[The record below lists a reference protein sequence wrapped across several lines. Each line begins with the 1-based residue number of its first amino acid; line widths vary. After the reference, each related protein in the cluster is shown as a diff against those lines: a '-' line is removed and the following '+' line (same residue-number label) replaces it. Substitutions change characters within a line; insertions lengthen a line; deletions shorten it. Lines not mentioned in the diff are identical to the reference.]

1 MRKKTIIF
9 VISISLLITPLFLF
23 LGLPGARA
31 NGSIP
36 SEYSDEVNLNGE
48 YIYNVT
54 AFGGDTAWFN
64 YDLNASEVWKMWS
77 TEEGGQVIVNFTGFY
92 DRHPNDTFGFMFLK
106 FPDQNM
112 PYMDISITDKI
123 GTVNISRNNCSNGE
137 IFNNMVLGHWP
148 FDSGFLIP
156 NNMTTM
162 KALAVQ
168 TANESG
174 LEYKIEQSYSF
185 IRFYFKDPFQET
197 ELLYNPKTGL
207 LLEANITAGGY
218 HLEMFLTNFITEFF
232 DNTYQYD
239 VSTFAG
245 TLPIYNPDNS
255 FAGYFFTSA
264 GAFIQVNFTDI
275 YSGIPHLDV
284 NATYLRYPPPFYFP
298 PTLDSVFYAENL
310 SNSELSYNLLL
321 GFDTFQPGF
330 LIPDM
335 NLSETKQMVIDAAE
349 DDPGSSFDLYGEL
362 EILES
367 DLTLKIKF
375 DQTDGTQYTYLILE
389 KKTGLLLSSNTGFG
403 NYKLEMKIQGFTEP
417 NYPESPSTPPGSDE
431 ILGFP
436 LLLIGIVSF
445 ISFLGIGW
453 KIKKSKHK

>member
-1 MRKKTIIF
+1 MRKKTLIF
-9 VISISLLITPLFLF
+9 GIGLCLLITPLFLF

-36 SEYSDEVNLNGE
+36 SEYSDMVDLNGE

-64 YDLNASEVWKMWS
+64 YDLNASEVWQMWS

-92 DRHPNDTFGFMFLK
+92 NRHPNDTFGFMFLK

-112 PYMDISITDKI
+112 PYMDISITDKV
-123 GTVNISRNNCSNGE
+123 GTVNITRNNCSNGE

-156 NNMTTM
+156 NNMTLM
-162 KALAVQ
+162 KELAVQ

-174 LEYKIEQSYSF
+174 LEYDIEESYSF
-185 IRFYFKDPFQET
+185 VRFYFKDAFQET
-197 ELLYNPKTGL
+197 ELLYNPQTGL
-207 LLEANITAGGY
+207 LLEANVTAGGY
-218 HLEMFLTNFITEFF
+218 HLEMFLTNFRTEFF
-232 DNTYQYD
+232 DKTYQYD

-245 TLPIYNPDNS
+245 TLPIYYPNDS

-264 GAFIQVNFTDI
+264 GAFIEVNFTDL
-275 YSGIPHLDV
+275 YSGVPHLDA
-284 NATYLRYPPPFYFP
+284 NATYLRYTPSYSSV
-298 PTLDSVFYAENL
+298 LESVFYAENL
-310 SNSELSYNLLL
+310 SNSELSYKLLL
-321 GFDTFQPGF
+321 GFDTFLPGF

-335 NLSETKQMVIDAAE
+335 NLSETKQNAIDAAE
-349 DDPGSSFDLYGEL
+349 DDPGDDWDLYGEL

-375 DQTDGTQYTYLILE
+375 DQTGGTQYTYLIIE
-389 KKTGLLLSSNTGFG
+389 KRTGLLLSADTGFG
-403 NYKLEMKIQGFTEP
+403 NYKLDMKIQGFSEP
-417 NYPESPSTPPGSDE
+417 DYPETPSTPPPPNGNQ
-431 ILGFP
+431 IPGFP
-436 LLLIGIVSF
+436 LILIGIVSV
-445 ISFLGIGW
+445 ISVLGIGW
-453 KIKKSKHK
+453 KIKNNLHQ